1 MSKDIKKTKKS
12 IYDKAVGGYYY
23 KDKVFKLKTQKLSED
38 GKTILTSIETKIV
51 KVEKYKKPSLPNLK
65 KWLSKNNK
73 KEFQNI

>member
-1 MSKDIKKTKKS
+1 MSKVVKKTKES
-12 IYDKAVGGYYY
+12 IYSKAIGGYHY

-51 KVEKYKKPSLPNLK
+51 KTEKYKKPSLPNIK

-73 KEFQNI
+73 EEFPNI